1 MDETWPTIFLVVAT
15 SLATGAASLMGFWFQ
30 HRAQM
35 KRERVTEARTFERR
49 TLLRIQEVLIELA
62 RSHVQPNALDMATYA
77 PGHAH
82 DRSPGIGKEWRDS
95 AIVLAGEL
103 EALRT
108 RLHDT
113 ELDEKVRAVKRSVQF
128 VVDGAEDPIDYGEG
142 IASMNKKALDALE
155 MTGARLRELAS
166 PD

>member
-1 MDETWPTIFLVVAT
+1 MNETSSTIVLVVAT

-35 KRERVTEARTFERR
+35 KRERVSEARDFERR
-49 TLLRIQEVLIELA
+49 TLLRIQDVLIELA

-77 PGHAH
+77 PGHAGN
-82 DRSPGIGKEWRDS
+82 RSPGIGKEWRDS

-108 RLHDT
+108 RLHDI

-128 VVDGAEDPIDYGEG
+128 VVDGAEDPVEYGEG
-142 IASMNKKALDALE
+142 VASMNKKALDALDLS
-155 MTGARLRELAS
+155 GARLRELAS
-166 PD
+166 LD